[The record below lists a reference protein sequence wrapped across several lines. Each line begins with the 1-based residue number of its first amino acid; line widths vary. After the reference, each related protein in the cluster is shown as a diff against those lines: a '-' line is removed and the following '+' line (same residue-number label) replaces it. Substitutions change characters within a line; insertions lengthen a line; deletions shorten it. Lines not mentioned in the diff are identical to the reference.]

1 MNQTAKFDRPPI
13 DGAIRAWEQILSER
27 GFATNLLWIFEEN
40 LCFEKQPAAPGGFQL
55 GYQTRFLKPPE
66 DAVEIAYDLFC
77 DSDARVVFFRLGE
90 SRGRSVCLLLGD
102 HWFDKKNE
110 SNGYLRRDD
119 WGISFF
125 PGEAKR
131 VEEITDLRRWLR
143 RLKRERPLHDLDF
156 CMALATIDEVKT
168 HGRVLAP
175 GERFAD
181 GLVSRLRRMFS
192 HAN

>member
-1 MNQTAKFDRPPI
+1 MNQAAPIDRPSL
-13 DGAIRAWEQILSER
+13 DVAIRAWEQILAHR

-66 DAVEIAYDLFC
+66 DAVEIAYELFC
-77 DSDARVVFFRLGE
+77 DSNARVVFFRLGE
-90 SRGRSVCLLLGD
+90 SHGRSVCLVLGD
-102 HWFDKKNE
+102 QWFDQKDEK
-110 SNGYLRRDD
+110 SGYLRRDD

-125 PGEAKR
+125 PGENKPI
-131 VEEITDLRRWLR
+131 EEITDLSRWLG

-156 CMALATIDEVKT
+156 CMALATIDEVKI

-181 GLVSRLRRMFS
+181 GLVGRLRRLFS
-192 HAN
+192 HAG